1 MQRRY
6 LKDAVNKAGYSS
18 QPLSVFERLDRA
30 SVDAM
35 VELMALLTRRLVLGE
50 EGGDGMDDGSTVLH
64 FVPTMMMIEG
74 LYRLLEDMLPGVPLY
89 VLHSSI
95 DIDDCMAALMGEDG
109 APVRH
114 CSSNWAAAATP
125 LSHLRFG
132 SPHPGARRACV
143 CGGRVLDHHQ
153 EGGARHRLLPFVRD
167 TLGSHFGSID
177 SAHSQDVK
185 GAGNAARWAHWAH

>member
-1 MQRRY
+1 VQRRY
-6 LKDAVNKAGYSS
+6 LEDAVKKAGYSS

-114 CSSNWAAAATP
+114 CSSNWAAARHT
-125 LSHLRFG
+125 HLHFG
-132 SPHPGARRACV
+132 SPRPGARRACV

-167 TLGSHFGSID
+167 TLGSHFSSID

>member
-30 SVDAM
+30 SADAT

-114 CSSNWAAAATP
+114 RSSNWAAACHTP
-125 LSHLRFG
+125 VSLALWLA
-132 SPHPGARRACV
+132 SPRRASCLRLRWPSPQSPSRRWRTSSTLV
-143 CGGRVLDHHQ
+143 VRARYTGIPLRLYRV
-153 EGGARHRLLPFVRD
+153 R
-167 TLGSHFGSID
+167 T
-177 SAHSQDVK
+177 
-185 GAGNAARWAHWAH
+185 

>member
-30 SVDAM
+30 SADAT

-114 CSSNWAAAATP
+114 CSSKWAAARHTP
-125 LSHLRFG
+125 VSPALSFLFFLFFENRPR
-132 SPHPGARRACV
+132 STRKKTA
-143 CGGRVLDHHQ
+143 
-153 EGGARHRLLPFVRD
+153 RD
-167 TLGSHFGSID
+167 TKVPPAS
-177 SAHSQDVK
+177 
-185 GAGNAARWAHWAH
+185 

>member
-6 LKDAVNKAGYSS
+6 LEDAVKKAGYSS

-30 SVDAM
+30 SADAT

-114 CSSNWAAAATP
+114 CSSNWAAACHTP
-125 LSHLRFG
+125 VSLALWLP
-132 SPHPGARRACV
+132 SPRRASCLRLRWPSPRSPSRRWRTSSTLAV
-143 CGGRVLDHHQ
+143 RARYTGIPLRLYRV
-153 EGGARHRLLPFVRD
+153 R
-167 TLGSHFGSID
+167 T
-177 SAHSQDVK
+177 
-185 GAGNAARWAHWAH
+185 